1 MESKLGSPARQVNG
15 RPARRLAAGP
25 VTAAELSVRR
35 PACCMSGGGVLACMG
50 ICFSVLALGRA
61 RGSTGGSGIACSAS
75 GRAAGG
81 RRFPPGQGTARVV
94 SQLLADG
101 TGPLYHDGRG
111 NDLGDI
117 LEHATL
123 ALSRLHPADP

>member
-94 SQLLADG
+94 SRLLADG
-101 TGPLYHDGRG
+101 TGPLYRQADGD
-111 NDLGDI
+111 DLGHI
-117 LEHATL
+117 IENTTR
-123 ALSRLHPADP
+123 ALSR